1 MYCYM
6 NFRHAIADL
15 IPVPG
20 IPGAYLAR
28 DVATPP
34 PSAAVTAA
42 APSPAEDDVPA
53 YRWPSLDGRYFY
65 VARGNEAVKKHMED
79 MKLGTSVE
87 DIGARCEKAKEEREA
102 MGVDKYGRK
111 RRGQGPPG
119 SVLQMREEE
128 DPFDFPR

>member
-28 DVATPP
+28 DVATPAASSASP
-34 PSAAVTAA
+34 PPTPAA
-42 APSPAEDDVPA
+42 AEDDLPA

-65 VARGNEAVKKHMED
+65 VARGNEAVKTHLED

-87 DIGARCEKAKEEREA
+87 DIGARCEKAREEREA

-111 RRGQGPPG
+111 RRQMPPG
-119 SVLQMREEE
+119 SVLQMREDEE
-128 DPFDFPR
+128 SFDFPR